1 MKPTTVPV
9 LVAGMLAVLFAAA
22 AVAEGI
28 GYVDMQQV
36 LQESRLGQAAQARLE
51 ERFGDRQQPFAEEEM
66 AIRRLQQNLERDKP
80 LMSRAQVEKKEKEIA
95 ERIEKFEKD
104 AGALQ
109 QELIKAQ
116 QEEGAKIIEP
126 AREAVVKVA
135 EKRKLSAVFEAS
147 QANILYLAKDAD
159 ITGAV
164 IEAMDQA
171 TK

>member
-1 MKPTTVPV
+1 MPV
-9 LVAGMLAVLFAAA
+9 LVAGLLAVLFAAA
-22 AVAEGI
+22 AAAEGI
-28 GYVDMQQV
+28 GYVDMQRV

-51 ERFGDRQQPFAEEEM
+51 ERFGERQQPFAEEEM

-116 QEEGAKIIEP
+116 QEEGTKIIEP
-126 AREAVVKVA
+126 AREAVVTVA

-159 ITGAV
+159 ITEAV
-164 IEAMDQA
+164 IEAMNRA